1 MAAVDARA
9 DSRPRDGGAPPAASR
24 VRTRRHRRHL
34 REYLLFLA
42 FIVPNFFFVL
52 TFAYWPVVYNAYLS
66 LTSWNMLAPVK
77 EFVGLDNYVD
87 LFTDPDFLSTLRIT
101 VVFVVGIVVGSLVL
115 GLAVA
120 VLLNQKIRGRGFVRT
135 MSFAPHILS
144 GAAVG
149 TIWLFVFDPNYGLLR
164 PVFAAF
170 GADSPNWMTSTTW
183 ALPGLIIVYLWKNMG
198 FIATVYLA
206 GLQNVPR
213 DLYEAAELDGAGAW
227 TTFRK
232 ITFPMLS
239 PVTFFLVITT
249 TIGTFQAFDVLALMT
264 AGGPGSSTTTLSW
277 FIYQQAFKA
286 FDAGHAAAG
295 AMIMFVVLIIITA
308 LQARFLERKVHYR

>member
-1 MAAVDARA
+1 MSAVDARA
-9 DSRPRDGGAPPAASR
+9 GARSADTVGAGDRPPPP
-24 VRTRRHRRHL
+24 RRRPRHL

-42 FIVPNFFFVL
+42 FIVPNFFFVVV
-52 TFAYWPVVYNAYLS
+52 FAYWPVIYNAYLS

-77 EFVGLDNYVD
+77 EFVGLTNYTD
-87 LFTDPDFLSTLRIT
+87 LLTDGDFLGTLRIT
-101 VVFVVGIVVGSLVL
+101 VIFVVGIVLGSMVL
-115 GLAVA
+115 GLAIA
-120 VLLNQKIRGRGFVRT
+120 VLLNEKLIGRGFVRT
-135 MSFAPHILS
+135 MAFAPHILS
-144 GAAVG
+144 GAAIG
-149 TIWLFVFDPNYGLLR
+149 TIWLFIFDPNYGLLR
-164 PVFAAF
+164 PIF
-170 GADSPNWMTSTTW
+170 GVVGLASPNWMTSSKW

-213 DLYEAAELDGAGAW
+213 DLYEAAAIDGSGPW
-227 TTFRK
+227 HTFRK

-249 TIGTFQAFDVLALMT
+249 TIGTFQAFDIIALMT
-264 AGGPGSSTTTLSW
+264 GGGPGNSTTILSW

-286 FDAGHAAAG
+286 FDAGHAAAA
-295 AMIMFVVLIIITA
+295 AMLMFVVLIIITA